1 MKCSQC
7 GSTKFLKKD
16 FLCAAK
22 TLDERE
28 TDRGTDV
35 FYHVEKS
42 TRQHNYLDI
51 KCPLR
56 AMQMSI

>member
-16 FLCAAK
+16 FLCKAK

-28 TDRGTDV
+28 TDGGAGV
-35 FYHVEKS
+35 F
-42 TRQHNYLDI
+42 L
-51 KCPLR
+51 
-56 AMQMSI
+56 